1 MIDYHTFCEIHRLRD
16 QEHLRI
22 AQIAARLHLAYRTV
36 QKWAGRS
43 TFQKARIPKRP
54 SKLDGFKG
62 HIVAL
67 LQRHPYT
74 AQQIL
79 QQLKPAGYAGGYSI
93 LKEFVRQVR
102 PVPKPAYL
110 RLEFGPGECAQ
121 VDWGSFGAIAVGST
135 RRRLS
140 FFVMVLCYSRLM
152 YVEFTLS
159 EGMEQFLTCHRHA
172 LEFFGAV
179 PGRVMIDNLKV
190 GVLQHPLGASALFHP
205 RYLDFAA
212 HYGFQPV
219 ACTVKRANEKGRVE
233 SGVGYVKKNFLHGL
247 EIPGFAA
254 VNPAA
259 RQWLDTV
266 ANVRLHG
273 ETRRKPLEHFS
284 QEKPQ
289 LKPLAP
295 VPYDCAVVRPS
306 GANGCCRVV
315 LDTNRYTVPPLYAS
329 QKLSLKLYPEQLL
342 IYHQEKL
349 IATHVRSY
357 DRHQDIRNPDHL
369 QDLLTQRQKARNQH
383 LLLAFLQLS
392 PQAELYAR
400 KLHDKRLHAPH
411 HIQKIVALSEI
422 YGPDK
427 VARALEDAFTFE
439 AYGCEYIATLLEQR
453 QRLPVTPSAL
463 HLTHRQ
469 DLLDLDLPPA
479 DLTAYDPRAEPD
491 PLPPQ
496 GNA

>member
-1 MIDYHTFCEIHRLRD
+1 MIDYHTFCEIHRLRE
-16 QEHLRI
+16 QEHLSV

-36 QKWAGRS
+36 EKWAGRS
-43 TFQKARIPKRP
+43 TFAKARIPKRP
-54 SKLDGFKG
+54 SKLDAFKG

-74 AQQIL
+74 AQPIL
-79 QQLKPAGYAGGYSI
+79 QQLKPQGYPGGYSI

-102 PVPKPAYL
+102 PGHKPAYL
-110 RLEFGPGECAQ
+110 KLEFGPGECAQ

-140 FFVMVLCYSRLM
+140 FFVMVLCHSRLM

-172 LEFFGAV
+172 LEFFGSV
-179 PGRVMIDNLKV
+179 PRKVMIDNLKV
-190 GVLQHPLGASALFHP
+190 GVLQHPLGQNAQFHP

-233 SGVGYVKKNFLHGL
+233 SGVGYVKNNFLHGL
-247 EIPGFAA
+247 EIPSFAA

-259 RQWLDTV
+259 RQWLDPV

-273 ETRRKPLEHFS
+273 ETRRKPLEHFG
-284 QEKPQ
+284 QEKPH

-295 VPYDCAVVRPS
+295 MPYDGAVVRPS

-315 LDTNRYTVPPLYAS
+315 LDTNRYTVPYLYAS
-329 QKLSLKLYPEQLL
+329 QKLTLKIYPDQLL
-342 IYHQEKL
+342 LYHHEKL
-349 IATHVRSY
+349 IATHLRSY
-357 DRHQDIRNPDHL
+357 DRRQDIRNPDHI
-369 QDLLTQRQKARNQH
+369 QELLLQRQRAREQTF
-383 LLLAFLQLS
+383 LQAFLSLG

-400 KLHDKRLHAPH
+400 RLQEKRLNAPH
-411 HIQKIVALSEI
+411 HLQKIVALSQI
-422 YGPDK
+422 YGTDK
-427 VARALEDAFTFE
+427 VARALDDALKFE
-439 AYGCEYIATLLEQR
+439 AFGCEYIANILEQR
-453 QRLPVTPSAL
+453 ERRPVVPSAL
-463 HLTHRQ
+463 HLTRRQ
-469 DLLDLDLPPA
+469 DLLELDLPPA
-479 DLTAYDPRAEPD
+479 DLDLYEIA
-491 PLPPQ
+491 PP
-496 GNA
+496 AKPV